1 MELVQVVDALLTG
14 DIAPQPSPTESDYHA
29 LWLGR
34 AVGDEDELVMA
45 ALGGALA
52 DRLAWVFVA
61 GYQATIRRCF
71 AELPRE
77 PGWSAFVNTEDQ
89 TGAFPG
95 TTLSGE
101 PGQRRLSGW
110 KGWVAAADHVDRLLV
125 SASHNQV
132 PFAVVRRDQSGV
144 TIETGAP
151 KGYLSEMVQGRAHFE
166 DVTVE
171 EDQVIGDE
179 RTFPVFRSAESAYV
193 RAALAAFMLSH
204 ARRLDAPPNL
214 ISGAAA
220 ALFALEAILHRE
232 LPSDTAAVG
241 LLGAANQV
249 SALAT
254 EFEALLEERDEALH
268 ALWTKDRRL
277 VDGALPGIAA
287 RAARALGVTDP
298 ED

>member
-1 MELVQVVDALLTG
+1 
-14 DIAPQPSPTESDYHA
+14 
-29 LWLGR
+29 
-34 AVGDEDELVMA
+34 MA

-71 AELPRE
+71 PELARE
-77 PGWSAFVNTEDQ
+77 QGWSAFANTEDP

-95 TTLSGE
+95 TTLSE
-101 PGQRRLSGW
+101 WPGQRRLSGW

-132 PFAVVRRDQSGV
+132 PFAVVRRDQPGV

-166 DVTVE
+166 DVIVE
-171 EDQVIGDE
+171 EGQVIGDE
-179 RTFPVFRSAESAYV
+179 RTFPTLRSAESAYV
-193 RAALAAFMLSH
+193 RVALAAFMLSH
-204 ARRLDAPPNL
+204 VRRLDAAPTL
-214 ISGAAA
+214 ISGAVA
-220 ALFALEAILHRE
+220 ALFSLKANLRLE

-254 EFEALLEERDEALH
+254 EFEALLEERDAALY

-287 RAARALGVTDP
+287 GAARALGVP
-298 ED
+298 EAGG